1 VESRKTNSAVEDRF
15 KVVPFEEFC
24 EIAHVG
30 HSRGYEFLNSG
41 DTISPTSNFLFFVAD
56 NSTTSGAKVLLHSLT
71 VTPND
76 VPEPT
81 SLALFGTAILA
92 AGLIHRRRRKRD
104 GMAETAVA

>member
-41 DTISPTSNFLFFVAD
+41 DIKSVLVGRCAFRSIVITD
-56 NSTTSGAKVLLHSLT
+56 SGA
-71 VTPND
+71 
-76 VPEPT
+76 
-81 SLALFGTAILA
+81 
-92 AGLIHRRRRKRD
+92 R
-104 GMAETAVA
+104 